1 MMPELGD
8 TFQVERGRNASF
20 LYKYYVTQFRVV
32 MPNTGKIYCAHC
44 IFTGKKYIGQTIK
57 NHLQL
62 RINEHYSDCT
72 NYNHKFANA
81 LKKYGR
87 GGFIWGVVEETDK
100 LNERE
105 VYWIEY
111 YDSYGNGYNSTPG
124 GQLSADYKCKEYL
137 IENLNGDRE
146 LIFNLSNYCRDND
159 LNIGHLHETLYGKR
173 LQHKGYKLIP
183 RTEEEIKR
191 YNDERLIRQ
200 DTSRKRLSGERN
212 GRAKLDWN
220 KVNQI
225 RKLHSLK
232 RHKNIQIAEMFDIKI
247 TTLEKIVAN
256 KLWTV

>member
-1 MMPELGD
+1 
-8 TFQVERGRNASF
+8 
-20 LYKYYVTQFRVV
+20 

-57 NHLQL
+57 NYLQL
-62 RINEHYSDCT
+62 RINEHYSDCI

-87 GGFIWGVVEETDK
+87 DGFIWGVVEETDK

-111 YDSYGNGYNSTPG
+111 YDSYGNGYNSTFG
-124 GQLSADYKCKEYL
+124 GQLSADHKCKEYL

-146 LIFNLSNYCRDND
+146 LIFNLSNYCRNND

-183 RTEEEIKR
+183 RTENEIKR
-191 YNDERLIRQ
+191 YDDERLIRQ
-200 DTSRKRLSGERN
+200 DTSRKGLSGERN

-225 RKLHSLK
+225 RKLHSSK
-232 RHKNIQIAEMFDIKI
+232 QHKNKQIAEMFGIKLA
-247 TTLEKIVAN
+247 TLEKIVAN
-256 KLWTV
+256 KSWTV

>member
-1 MMPELGD
+1 
-8 TFQVERGRNASF
+8 
-20 LYKYYVTQFRVV
+20 
-32 MPNTGKIYCAHC
+32 
-44 IFTGKKYIGQTIK
+44 
-57 NHLQL
+57 L

-200 DTSRKRLSGERN
+200 DTSRKGLSGERN

-232 RHKNIQIAEMFDIKI
+232 RHKNIQIAEMFGQFRECHNLLDFYVKLTYNVSIKSN
-247 TTLEKIVAN
+247 EVN
-256 KLWTV
+256 DSKLFVYCGAFFAISNFRIFWTMECNRKR